1 MALEERG
8 RRITLKADISQLKT
22 AFNKIN
28 VLARESK
35 TELRK
40 IGQALKFDPHNVALL
55 TQKQQE
61 LNRVVAQ
68 NYKLIGNLKKQI
80 EKHVELGETRE
91 AKKLTT
97 QLEILR
103 STNETFKASLKETK
117 HLLSNIASVSGLAK
131 LDKELQ
137 SSRSNV
143 ERLNKALKLDTTNV
157 SNLAHKFLELQS
169 QEDALVKKT
178 HILIQ
183 DLKKIDFKVNPQGYQ
198 ELKAKLEQAKVEAKQ
213 VRLELD
219 KLGGAKF
226 NPVIVQLEK
235 LDNEIKKSRE
245 SSKLLKQALDFKPT
259 SLTKSLHLEETRT
272 QLEKTRE
279 KIKLMKS
286 ELSKLNTNESREEF
300 IKLSSKIVESEKH
313 VKDLIHSVGILNAKK
328 LDGVRGS
335 FSAIGS
341 SIEGNAQKIANFGRN
356 FTFGYTLP
364 VTYGAKK
371 VIDSF
376 RETDDTLRRVAA
388 VSDGAV
394 TDFAGTF
401 TEMEGKIRQ
410 ASHGTVYSIN
420 DVGRGVEDLIK
431 AGLNST
437 QAMGAVGHA
446 MNLARADGIDLA
458 RATEIITD
466 GMNAMGIQFGKT
478 EGEVKRNVGN
488 FVDILNA
495 AAVASTTD
503 VGQMGEAMKYA
514 GAIAGTLGFEM
525 KDLGLALAIMA
536 NQGIKASTAGTSLR
550 SGLTNLVKPSKAAA
564 KAMHRIGFS
573 ATDTMGNMKPLSQ
586 IMAELRE
593 KTQGMTNAQKNAFSA
608 TVFGKTAMSGWS
620 AILKATNKDVDNL
633 RKAIDESTGS
643 TERMANQMNSGVGG
657 AIDKFKASLSNAAY
671 ETGKAWGPALKSVAE
686 SLTELLKAFN
696 ESSDGTKRFIT
707 GVLGVT
713 AALGPLTWAIG
724 GILSPFLKFKNL
736 LSTFKT
742 AKAAAEMG
750 EVASKT
756 GLLARAFAAVPP
768 QMKLFLGATALV
780 GGGLLYLKNKYD
792 PLMVAH
798 RNAIE
803 SAEKVGEAFKKVG
816 DEAKTFGDKIK
827 QTSDVFEN
835 TFGTSNK
842 FTEKLNYLVEET
854 RDGFDKIREILNKA
868 ASDGREITKQEADA
882 VAGNFENLVDSI
894 NKRVIAERQG
904 YEQIVQIARNTSAN
918 KAITDA
924 AYETQFASHIGKLGQ
939 IHEESKQST
948 QKWYD
953 DLIAINSQLPPNLQL
968 SMDKINEIYQQALV
982 RDRENFSRSS
992 QAAIQA
998 YSERYQIEN
1007 DFIPKLAE
1015 AKRGME
1021 EVEKQHQQR
1030 LKENRE
1036 AAKFDVELQ
1045 HTLDAQED
1053 KRYAEEKAWH
1063 YQDLESKF
1071 DAHRIKHVGQWLAA
1085 IQENI
1090 QKGGELT
1097 ASQASNVQAFLST
1110 MNTLPDDTKRQITQ
1124 GLKDAGID
1132 IDVIGAALAAQ
1143 MQKHGVTLNNQFA
1156 SGLLSEKPSVDT
1168 AIQTTLNAVTDSV
1181 NRTSLFA
1188 QGQSVML
1195 TGRDGLAAGKSAV
1208 DAATGNVMDGVK
1220 NKVQST
1226 DMKPAGQQKSEELAQ
1241 GIKSKD
1247 GDVWNAAQETA
1258 NHGKNAAASID
1269 FSGTG
1274 ADMTYG
1280 LANGASGASWA
1291 LENAMAGVVQRGLAA
1306 AKAAAG
1312 VASPARVFKR
1322 EVGYWL
1328 PPGMAEGVRGNAKVF
1343 YNSLT
1348 DTMSHGV
1355 SLVEDFKFKD
1365 KLSNSFDFTTA
1376 GNYAIQHSV
1385 SQNTSVI
1392 ETLNVLINKV
1402 NDLELRS
1409 DVYLDGDKIGNAT
1422 YKRHEIIDRRLG
1434 LV

>member
-91 AKKLTT
+91 VKLLTT

-245 SSKLLKQALDFKPT
+245 SSKLLQQALDFKPT

-286 ELSKLNTNESREEF
+286 ELSKLNTHESREEF

-328 LDGVRGS
+328 LDGLRGS

-388 VSDGAV
+388 VSDGAI
-394 TDFAGTF
+394 DNFAGAF

-466 GMNAMGIQFGKT
+466 GMNAMGIEFGST
-478 EGEVKRNVGN
+478 EAEVKRSVGG
-488 FVDILNA
+488 FVDVLNA

-514 GAIAGTLGFEM
+514 GAIAGTLGFEI

-536 NQGIKASTAGTSLR
+536 NNGIKGSTAGTTLR
-550 SGLTNLVKPSKAAA
+550 SGLTNLVHPSKAAA
-564 KAMHRIGFS
+564 KAMRRIGFS
-573 ATDTMGNMKPLSQ
+573 AIDAMGEMKPLSQ
-586 IMAELRE
+586 IMTELRE
-593 KTQGMTNAQKNAFSA
+593 KTKGMTRAQRNAFAA
-608 TVFGKTAMSGWS
+608 TVFGKTAMSGW
-620 AILKATNKDVDNL
+620 AAVLKSTDEDV
-633 RKAIDESTGS
+633 RKLTKALDESTGS
-643 TERMANQMNSGVGG
+643 TERMANQMNSGIGG
-657 AIDKFKASLSNAAY
+657 AIDKFKSALSNAAY

-736 LSTFKT
+736 LSTFRT

-803 SAEKVGEAFKKVG
+803 SAEKVGEVFRKVG

-854 RDGFDKIREILNKA
+854 REGFDKIREILNKA

-882 VAGNFENLVDSI
+882 VAENFENLVDSI

-904 YEQIVQIARNTSAN
+904 YEQIVQIARNASAN

-939 IHEESKQST
+939 IHEASKQST

-953 DLIAINSQLPPNLQL
+953 DLIAINSQLPPHLQL
-968 SMDKINEIYQQALV
+968 SMDRINEIYQQALV
-982 RDRENFSRSS
+982 RDRQNYSQST

-998 YSERYQIEN
+998 YSERYQIES

-1030 LKENRE
+1030 MKENRE
-1036 AAKFDVELQ
+1036 IARGDIQLQ
-1045 HTLDAQED
+1045 RTMDEQED
-1053 KRYAEEKAWH
+1053 KRYLEEKAWH
-1063 YQDLESKF
+1063 YKELEGQF

-1085 IQENI
+1085 IQDNI

-1110 MNTLPDDTKRQITQ
+1110 MNTLPEDTKRQITQ

-1220 NKVQST
+1220 NKVQTT

-1258 NHGKNAAASID
+1258 NHGRD
-1269 FSGTG
+1269 
-1274 ADMTYG
+1274 
-1280 LANGASGASWA
+1280 
-1291 LENAMAGVVQRGLAA
+1291 A
-1306 AKAAAG
+1306 AKSISFWQPGWEMAA
-1312 VASPARVFKR
+1312 
-1322 EVGYWL
+1322 
-1328 PPGMAEGVRGNAKVF
+1328 GMAEGVYAGNGYLSGAVRTIVANALAAGRSEADSHSPSRKFRDFLGITMPQGIAVGIDKGADEVYSSMTTVMKGALQTAK
-1343 YNSLT
+1343 
-1348 DTMSHGV
+1348 
-1355 SLVEDFKFKD
+1355 DFNFRD
-1365 KLSNSFDFTTA
+1365 KIDNVVDFTTA

-1392 ETLNVLINKV
+1392 DTLNVLINKV

-1409 DVYLDGDKIGNAT
+1409 DVYLDGEKIGNAT
-1422 YKRHEIIDRRLG
+1422 YKRHEVIDRRLG

>member
-80 EKHVELGETRE
+80 AKHVELGETRE
-91 AKKLTT
+91 VKKLTT

-245 SSKLLKQALDFKPT
+245 SSKLLQQALDFKPT

-286 ELSKLNTNESREEF
+286 ELSKLNTHESREEF

-341 SIEGNAQKIANFGRN
+341 SIEDNAQKIANFGRN

-573 ATDTMGNMKPLSQ
+573 ATDAMGNMKPLSQ

-736 LSTFKT
+736 LSTFRT

-768 QMKLFLGATALV
+768 QMKLFLGAATLV

-803 SAEKVGEAFKKVG
+803 SAEKVGEAFRKVG

-904 YEQIVQIARNTSAN
+904 YEQIVQIARNASAN
-918 KAITDA
+918 KAITDS

-939 IHEESKQST
+939 IHEASKQST

-953 DLIAINSQLPPNLQL
+953 DLIAINSQLPPHLQL
-968 SMDKINEIYQQALV
+968 SMDRINEIYQQALV
-982 RDRENFSRSS
+982 RDRQNYSQST

-998 YSERYQIEN
+998 YSERYQIES

-1030 LKENRE
+1030 MKENRE
-1036 AAKFDVELQ
+1036 IARGDIQLQ
-1045 HTLDAQED
+1045 RTMDEQED
-1053 KRYAEEKAWH
+1053 KRYLEEKAWH
-1063 YQDLESKF
+1063 YKELEGQF

-1085 IQENI
+1085 IQDNI

-1110 MNTLPDDTKRQITQ
+1110 MNTLPEDTKRQITQ

-1220 NKVQST
+1220 NKVQTT

-1247 GDVWNAAQETA
+1247 GDVWNAAQQTA
-1258 NHGKNAAASID
+1258 NHGRDGAKSISFWQPGWEMAA
-1269 FSGTG
+1269 
-1274 ADMTYG
+1274 
-1280 LANGASGASWA
+1280 
-1291 LENAMAGVVQRGLAA
+1291 
-1306 AKAAAG
+1306 
-1312 VASPARVFKR
+1312 
-1322 EVGYWL
+1322 
-1328 PPGMAEGVRGNAKVF
+1328 GMAEGVYAGNGYLSGAVRTIVANALAAGRSEADSHSPSRKFRDYLGITMPQGIAVGIDKGADEVYSSMTTVMKGALQTAK
-1343 YNSLT
+1343 
-1348 DTMSHGV
+1348 
-1355 SLVEDFKFKD
+1355 DFNFKD
-1365 KLSNSFDFTTA
+1365 KIDNVVDFTTA

-1392 ETLNVLINKV
+1392 DTLNVLINKV

-1422 YKRHEIIDRRLG
+1422 YKRHEVIDRRLG

>member
-8 RRITLKADISQLKT
+8 RRITLKADISQLKS
-22 AFNKIN
+22 AFRKISAI
-28 VLARESK
+28 VRENDR
-35 TELRK
+35 ELRK
-40 IGQALKFDPHNVALL
+40 LGKALKLDPHNIELL
-55 TQKQQE
+55 TEKQ
-61 LNRVVAQ
+61 RVLQDQILRTSVS
-68 NYKLIGNLKKQI
+68 IFNLKEQMQ
-80 EKHVELGETRE
+80 KHVQLGEIKEFNQLKVEMESTRARLKGLKE
-91 AKKLTT
+91 DLKTT
-97 QLEILR
+97 Q
-103 STNETFKASLKETK
+103 STLKNF
-117 HLLSNIASVSGLAK
+117 SNITALAK
-131 LDKELQ
+131 LDKSLE

-198 ELKAKLEQAKVEAKQ
+198 ELKSKLEQAKVEAKQ

-245 SSKLLKQALDFKPT
+245 SSKLLQQALDFKPT

-286 ELSKLNTNESREEF
+286 ELSKLNTHESKEEF

-328 LDGVRGS
+328 LDGIRGS

-341 SIEGNAQKIANFGRN
+341 SIEGNAQQIANFGRN

-564 KAMHRIGFS
+564 KAMYRIGFS
-573 ATDTMGNMKPLSQ
+573 ATDAMGNMKPLSQ

-686 SLTELLKAFN
+686 SLTELLKSFN

-736 LSTFKT
+736 LSTFRT

-756 GLLARAFAAVPP
+756 GLLARTFAAVPP
-768 QMKLFLGATALV
+768 QMKLFLGAATLV

-803 SAEKVGEAFKKVG
+803 SAEKVGEAFRKVG

-854 RDGFDKIREILNKA
+854 RDGFDKIREILNQA

-904 YEQIVQIARNTSAN
+904 YEQIVQIARNASAN
-918 KAITDA
+918 KAITDS
-924 AYETQFASHIGKLGQ
+924 AYESQFASHIGKLGQ
-939 IHEESKQST
+939 IHEESKQNT

-953 DLIAINSQLPPNLQL
+953 DLVAINSQLPPQLQL
-968 SMDKINEIYQQALV
+968 SMDRINEIYQQALV
-982 RDRENFSRSS
+982 RDRQNYSQST

-998 YSERYQIEN
+998 YSERYQIES

-1030 LKENRE
+1030 MKENRE
-1036 AAKFDVELQ
+1036 IARGDIQLQ
-1045 HTLDAQED
+1045 RTMDEQED
-1053 KRYAEEKAWH
+1053 KRYLEEKAWH
-1063 YQDLESKF
+1063 YKELEGQF
-1071 DAHRIKHVGQWLAA
+1071 DAHKIKHVGQWLAA
-1085 IQENI
+1085 IQDNI

-1110 MNTLPDDTKRQITQ
+1110 MNTLPEDTKRQITQ

-1220 NKVQST
+1220 NKVQTT

-1258 NHGKNAAASID
+1258 NHGRDGAKSISFWQPGWEMAA
-1269 FSGTG
+1269 
-1274 ADMTYG
+1274 
-1280 LANGASGASWA
+1280 
-1291 LENAMAGVVQRGLAA
+1291 
-1306 AKAAAG
+1306 
-1312 VASPARVFKR
+1312 
-1322 EVGYWL
+1322 
-1328 PPGMAEGVRGNAKVF
+1328 GMAEGVYAGNGYLSGAVRTIVANALAAGRSEADSHSPSRKFRDFLGITMPQGIAVGIDKGADEVYSSMTTVMKGALQTAK
-1343 YNSLT
+1343 
-1348 DTMSHGV
+1348 
-1355 SLVEDFKFKD
+1355 DFNFRD
-1365 KLSNSFDFTTA
+1365 KIDNVVDFTTA

-1392 ETLNVLINKV
+1392 DTLNVLINKV

-1422 YKRHEIIDRRLG
+1422 YKRHEVIDRRLG

>member
-1 MALEERG
+1 
-8 RRITLKADISQLKT
+8 
-22 AFNKIN
+22 
-28 VLARESK
+28 
-35 TELRK
+35 
-40 IGQALKFDPHNVALL
+40 
-55 TQKQQE
+55 
-61 LNRVVAQ
+61 
-68 NYKLIGNLKKQI
+68 
-80 EKHVELGETRE
+80 
-91 AKKLTT
+91 
-97 QLEILR
+97 
-103 STNETFKASLKETK
+103 
-117 HLLSNIASVSGLAK
+117 
-131 LDKELQ
+131 
-137 SSRSNV
+137 
-143 ERLNKALKLDTTNV
+143 
-157 SNLAHKFLELQS
+157 
-169 QEDALVKKT
+169 
-178 HILIQ
+178 
-183 DLKKIDFKVNPQGYQ
+183 
-198 ELKAKLEQAKVEAKQ
+198 
-213 VRLELD
+213 
-219 KLGGAKF
+219 
-226 NPVIVQLEK
+226 
-235 LDNEIKKSRE
+235 
-245 SSKLLKQALDFKPT
+245 
-259 SLTKSLHLEETRT
+259 
-272 QLEKTRE
+272 
-279 KIKLMKS
+279 
-286 ELSKLNTNESREEF
+286 
-300 IKLSSKIVESEKH
+300 
-313 VKDLIHSVGILNAKK
+313 
-328 LDGVRGS
+328 
-335 FSAIGS
+335 
-341 SIEGNAQKIANFGRN
+341 
-356 FTFGYTLP
+356 
-364 VTYGAKK
+364 
-371 VIDSF
+371 
-376 RETDDTLRRVAA
+376 
-388 VSDGAV
+388 
-394 TDFAGTF
+394 
-401 TEMEGKIRQ
+401 MEGKIRQ

-478 EGEVKRNVGN
+478 EGEVKRNVGS

-564 KAMHRIGFS
+564 KAMHSIGFS
-573 ATDTMGNMKPLSQ
+573 ATDAMGNMKPLSQ

-633 RKAIDESTGS
+633 RKAIDDSTGS

-686 SLTELLKAFN
+686 SLTELLKSFN

-736 LSTFKT
+736 LSTFRT

-780 GGGLLYLKNKYD
+780 GGGLLYLKNKYA

-803 SAEKVGEAFKKVG
+803 SAERVGEAFRKVG

-904 YEQIVQIARNTSAN
+904 YEQIVQIARNASAN
-918 KAITDA
+918 KAITDS

-968 SMDKINEIYQQALV
+968 SMDRINEIYQQALV
-982 RDRENFSRSS
+982 RDRQNYSQST

-998 YSERYQIEN
+998 YSERYQIES

-1030 LKENRE
+1030 MKENRE
-1036 AAKFDVELQ
+1036 IARGDIQLQ
-1045 HTLDAQED
+1045 RTMDEQED

-1085 IQENI
+1085 IQDNL

-1110 MNTLPDDTKRQITQ
+1110 MNTLPEDTKKQITQ

-1132 IDVIGAALAAQ
+1132 VDVIGAALAAQ

-1220 NKVQST
+1220 NKVQTT

-1247 GDVWNAAQETA
+1247 GDVWNAAQQTA
-1258 NHGKNAAASID
+1258 NHGRDGAKSISFWQPGWEMAA
-1269 FSGTG
+1269 
-1274 ADMTYG
+1274 
-1280 LANGASGASWA
+1280 
-1291 LENAMAGVVQRGLAA
+1291 
-1306 AKAAAG
+1306 
-1312 VASPARVFKR
+1312 
-1322 EVGYWL
+1322 
-1328 PPGMAEGVRGNAKVF
+1328 GMAEGVYAGNGYLSGAVQTIVANALAAGRREADSHSPSRKFRDFLGITMPQGIAVGIDKGADEVYSSMTTVMKGALQTAK
-1343 YNSLT
+1343 
-1348 DTMSHGV
+1348 
-1355 SLVEDFKFKD
+1355 DFNFRD
-1365 KLSNSFDFTTA
+1365 KIDNVVDFTTA

-1392 ETLNVLINKV
+1392 DTLNVLINKV

-1422 YKRHEIIDRRLG
+1422 YKRHEVIDRRLG

>member
-8 RRITLKADISQLKT
+8 RRITLKADISQLKS
-22 AFNKIN
+22 AFRKISAI
-28 VLARESK
+28 VRENDR
-35 TELRK
+35 ELRK
-40 IGQALKFDPHNVALL
+40 LGKALKLDPHNIELL
-55 TQKQQE
+55 TEKQ
-61 LNRVVAQ
+61 RVLQDQILRTSVS
-68 NYKLIGNLKKQI
+68 IFNLKEQMQ
-80 EKHVELGETRE
+80 KHVQLGEIKEFNQLKVEMESTRARLKGLKE
-91 AKKLTT
+91 DLKTT
-97 QLEILR
+97 Q
-103 STNETFKASLKETK
+103 STLKNF
-117 HLLSNIASVSGLAK
+117 SNITALAK
-131 LDKELQ
+131 LDKSLE

-198 ELKAKLEQAKVEAKQ
+198 ELKSKLEQAKVEAKQ

-245 SSKLLKQALDFKPT
+245 SSKLLQQALDFKPT

-286 ELSKLNTNESREEF
+286 ELSKLNTHESKEEF

-328 LDGVRGS
+328 LDGIRGS

-341 SIEGNAQKIANFGRN
+341 SIEGNAQQIANFGRN

-564 KAMHRIGFS
+564 KAMYRIGFS
-573 ATDTMGNMKPLSQ
+573 ATDAMGNMKPLSQ

-686 SLTELLKAFN
+686 SLTELLKSFN

-736 LSTFKT
+736 LSTFRT

-768 QMKLFLGATALV
+768 QMKLFLGAATLV

-803 SAEKVGEAFKKVG
+803 SAEKVGEAFRKVG

-854 RDGFDKIREILNKA
+854 RDGFDKIREILNQA

-904 YEQIVQIARNTSAN
+904 YEQIVQIARNASAN
-918 KAITDA
+918 KAITDS
-924 AYETQFASHIGKLGQ
+924 AYESQFASHIGKLGQ

-953 DLIAINSQLPPNLQL
+953 DLVAINSQLPPQLQL
-968 SMDKINEIYQQALV
+968 SMDRINEIYQQALV
-982 RDRENFSRSS
+982 RDRQNYSQST

-998 YSERYQIEN
+998 YSERYQIES

-1030 LKENRE
+1030 MKENRE
-1036 AAKFDVELQ
+1036 IARGDIQLQ
-1045 HTLDAQED
+1045 RTMDEQED
-1053 KRYAEEKAWH
+1053 KRYLEEKAWH
-1063 YQDLESKF
+1063 YKELEGQF
-1071 DAHRIKHVGQWLAA
+1071 DAHKIKHVGQWLAA
-1085 IQENI
+1085 IQDNI

-1110 MNTLPDDTKRQITQ
+1110 MNTLPEDTKRQITQ

-1220 NKVQST
+1220 NKVQTT

-1258 NHGKNAAASID
+1258 NHGRDGAKSISFWQPGWEMAA
-1269 FSGTG
+1269 
-1274 ADMTYG
+1274 
-1280 LANGASGASWA
+1280 
-1291 LENAMAGVVQRGLAA
+1291 
-1306 AKAAAG
+1306 
-1312 VASPARVFKR
+1312 
-1322 EVGYWL
+1322 
-1328 PPGMAEGVRGNAKVF
+1328 GMAEGVYAGNGYLSGAVRTIVANALAAGRSEADSHSPSRKFRDFLGITMPQGIAVGIDKGADEVYSSMTTVMKGALQTAK
-1343 YNSLT
+1343 
-1348 DTMSHGV
+1348 
-1355 SLVEDFKFKD
+1355 DFNFRD
-1365 KLSNSFDFTTA
+1365 KIDNVVDFTTA

-1392 ETLNVLINKV
+1392 DTLNVLINKV

-1422 YKRHEIIDRRLG
+1422 YKRHEVIDRRLG

>member
-35 TELRK
+35 SELRK

-117 HLLSNIASVSGLAK
+117 NLLSNIASVSGLAK

-157 SNLAHKFLELQS
+157 GNLAHKFLELQS
-169 QEDALVKKT
+169 QEDSLLKKT
-178 HILIQ
+178 HILTQ

-198 ELKAKLEQAKVEAKQ
+198 ELKSKLEQAKAEAKQ
-213 VRLELD
+213 VKLELD

-245 SSKLLKQALDFKPT
+245 SSKLLQQALDFKPT
-259 SLTKSLHLEETRT
+259 SLTKSMHLEETRT

-286 ELSKLNTNESREEF
+286 ELSKLNTHESREEF

-341 SIEGNAQKIANFGRN
+341 SIEGNARQIANFGRN

-394 TDFAGTF
+394 TNFAGTF

-466 GMNAMGIQFGKT
+466 GMNSMGIQFGKT
-478 EGEVKRNVGN
+478 EDEVKRNVGS

-550 SGLTNLVKPSKAAA
+550 SGLTNLVKPSRQAAN
-564 KAMHRIGFS
+564 AMKSIGFS
-573 ATDTMGNMKPLSQ
+573 ATDATGNMKPLSQ

-593 KTQGMTNAQKNAFSA
+593 KTKGMTNAQKNAFSA

-620 AILKATNKDVDNL
+620 AILKATDKDVDNL
-633 RKAIDESTGS
+633 RKSIDESTGS
-643 TERMANQMNSGVGG
+643 TERMANQMNSGAGG
-657 AIDKFKASLSNAAY
+657 AIDKFKSSLSNAAY
-671 ETGKAWGPALKSVAE
+671 ETGKTWAPALKSVADGA
-686 SLTELLKAFN
+686 TELLKAFN

-707 GVLGVT
+707 GLIGIT
-713 AALGPLTWAIG
+713 AATAPLTWAVG
-724 GILSPFLKFKNL
+724 GLISPFIKFKNL
-736 LSTFKT
+736 LTGLKT
-742 AKAAAEMG
+742 AKTVAEMG
-750 EVASKT
+750 EVASKG
-756 GLLARAFAAVPP
+756 GLVARTFAAIPP
-768 QMKLFLGATALV
+768 QMKLYAGAALLL
-780 GGGLLYLKNKYD
+780 GGGLLYLKNQFD
-792 PLMVAH
+792 PLVIAQ
-798 RNAIE
+798 RKAQE
-803 SAEKVGEAFKKVG
+803 SADKVGEAFNKVG
-816 DEAKTFGDKIK
+816 QAAKDFGDKIK
-827 QTSDVFEN
+827 QSSDVFET
-835 TFGTSNK
+835 TFGTNNK
-842 FTEKLNYLVEET
+842 FTENINKLAT
-854 RDGFDKIREILNKA
+854 DTQTGFDKIRSILNQ
-868 ASDGREITKQEADA
+868 ASSENREITRQEAQDIGA
-882 VAGNFENLVDSI
+882 NYNQLVSSL
-894 NKRVIAERQG
+894 NQRVQAESQG
-904 YEQIVQIARNTSAN
+904 YSQVVQIARNAAAN
-918 KAITDA
+918 KSISDS
-924 AYETQFASHIGKLGQ
+924 AYETQFASHINKLGQ
-939 IHEESKQST
+939 IHEQSKQTT
-948 QKWYD
+948 QQWYD
-953 DLIAINSQLPPNLQL
+953 SIVAINSQLPPELQIN
-968 SMDKINEIYQQALV
+968 MDKINQVYQQAIE
-982 RDRENFSRSS
+982 RDKIAYNQSS

-998 YSERYQIEN
+998 YSERYNIEN
-1007 DFIPKLAE
+1007 GFINDLRT
-1015 AKRGME
+1015 AKAGME
-1021 EVEKQHQQR
+1021 EVERQHQQR
-1030 LKENRE
+1030 TKENHEHFRGDIE
-1036 AAKFDVELQ
+1036 IQ
-1045 HTLDAQED
+1045 HEMDSQED
-1053 KRYAEEKAWH
+1053 KRYAEEKSWH

-1071 DAHRIKHVGQWLAA
+1071 DSHRIKHVGQWLAA
-1085 IQENI
+1085 IQENV
-1090 QKGGELT
+1090 QNGGTLT
-1097 ASQASNVQAFLST
+1097 ATQGTNVLQFLAT
-1110 MNTLPDDTKRQITQ
+1110 MDTMPEETKQKITQ
-1124 GLKDAGID
+1124 GLKDAGV
-1132 IDVIGAALAAQ
+1132 DVETLGKAVAEQ
-1143 MQKHGVTLNNQFA
+1143 MRGKGVEITD
-1156 SGLLSEKPSVDT
+1156 GL
-1168 AIQTTLNAVTDSV
+1168 
-1181 NRTSLFA
+1181 A
-1188 QGQSVML
+1188 QGLGSKKSDVEITMQATMDGLKSVVGGTTVFSQAQNLIL
-1195 TGRDGLAAGKSAV
+1195 TGRDGINAGKGEV
-1208 DAATGNVMDGVK
+1208 DGAIGTVMDNVK
-1220 NKVQST
+1220 NKVQTTNLS
-1226 DMKPAGQQKSEELAQ
+1226 PVGQEKSQELAQ
-1241 GIKSKD
+1241 GIKERD
-1247 GDVWNAAQETA
+1247 GDVWNAAEQTA
-1258 NHGKNAAASID
+1258 NHGKNGAASVN
-1269 FSGTG
+1269 FWGTG

-1291 LENAMAGVVQRGLAA
+1291 LENAMRGVVARGLAA
-1306 AKAAAG
+1306 AKAEAG

-1328 PPGMAEGVRGNAKVF
+1328 PPGMAEGVRSNAKVF

-1392 ETLNVLINKV
+1392 DTLNVLINKV

-1409 DVYLDGDKIGNAT
+1409 DIYLDGDKIGNAT
-1422 YKRHEIIDRRLG
+1422 YKRHEVIDRRLG